1 MDYKEKYKET
11 IQQLFFATRE
21 LEEHKR
27 SEELNYLVL
36 SNQSEVI
43 GSLWEN
49 LDKMQGIRRD
59 NAEKTMQKLI
69 FVFMHIGK
77 IYLDELKWRKDL
89 FKANE
94 SLIDAVLT
102 EQESRKWAD
111 PCDHEYESYCPDCGI
126 DSPEYK

>member
-11 IQQLFFATRE
+11 IEQLFFATRE

-36 SNQSEVI
+36 SKQSEVI

-49 LDKMQGIRRD
+49 LDKMQGARKD
-59 NAEKTMQKLI
+59 NAEKTMQNLI

-89 FKANE
+89 FKANQ
-94 SLIDAVLT
+94 SLIDAAKKIEEL
-102 EQESRKWAD
+102 EQELKL
-111 PCDHEYESYCPDCGI
+111 EKQFNEI
-126 DSPEYK
+126 

>member
-1 MDYKEKYKET
+1 MDYKKEYQQT
-11 IQQLFFATRE
+11 IEQLFFAVRE
-21 LEEHKR
+21 LEEHKK

-36 SNQSEVI
+36 SNQSQVI

-49 LDKMQGIRRD
+49 LDKMQGARKD

-89 FKANE
+89 FKANQ
-94 SLIDAVLT
+94 SLLEASKRIEELEKELKLEKQFNEV
-102 EQESRKWAD
+102 
-111 PCDHEYESYCPDCGI
+111 
-126 DSPEYK
+126 

>member
-1 MDYKEKYKET
+1 MDYKKEYQQT
-11 IQQLFFATRE
+11 IEQLFFAVRE
-21 LEEHKR
+21 LEEHKKA
-27 SEELNYLVL
+27 EELNYLVL

-49 LDKMQGIRRD
+49 LDKMQGARRD

-89 FKANE
+89 FKANQ
-94 SLIDAVLT
+94 SLIDAAKKIEELEKELVI
-102 EQESRKWAD
+102 ERQFNEV
-111 PCDHEYESYCPDCGI
+111 
-126 DSPEYK
+126 